1 MTTAILSR
9 PVRVNVPHAR
19 VLPGLVLAASGGL
32 IGVAAGQINSIVSPL
47 LVAMVVGA
55 VVANLVTISPSF
67 APGLAFA
74 TRWFLRGGVVLLGL
88 QLSLQDVVKLGP
100 GVLVVVA
107 TVVASGV
114 ALGRWLGVRLGL
126 TPQQSLLI
134 ACGSSIC
141 GAAAIAA
148 VDATID
154 AEDEDV
160 STAVALV
167 TAFGTV
173 LIGVI
178 PAVAAVLGLSKH
190 AAGIWAGASVHEV
203 AQVVAVGGVLGGA
216 ALGAAVVVKLARV
229 LLLAPVL
236 AYVGAE
242 RRGTATSVGKRPPLV
257 PLFMVGFCALVL
269 VHTMVPFSHAVLGHV
284 GQMQTFLLA
293 TAMCAVGCH
302 VRIRDLRRAG
312 ARPLVLAMALTVWVS
327 AIGLIGALL
336 VG

>member
-1 MTTAILSR
+1 MQTIAAIR
-9 PVRVNVPHAR
+9 PVRVNIPRPR
-19 VLPGLVLAASGGL
+19 VLPGLLLAVSGGL
-32 IGVAAGQINSIVSPL
+32 IGVAAGHINAIISPL

-55 VVANLVTISPSF
+55 VVANAVTIPASF

-74 TRWFLRGGVVLLGL
+74 TRWLLRGGVVLLGL

-100 GVLVVVA
+100 GVLAVVA
-107 TVVASGV
+107 GVVASGV
-114 ALGRWLGVRLGL
+114 VLGRWLGVRLGL
-126 TPQQSLLI
+126 TPQQSVLI

-167 TAFGTV
+167 TAFGTI

-178 PAVAAVLGLSKH
+178 PVVAAVLGLSKH
-190 AAGIWAGASVHEV
+190 VAGIWAGASVHEV

-236 AYVGAE
+236 ALVGAE
-242 RRGTATSVGKRPPLV
+242 SRGQVAPEGKRPPLV
-257 PLFMVGFCALVL
+257 PLFMVGFCVLVL
-269 VHTMVPFSHAVLGHV
+269 LHTLVPFSHATLANAS
-284 GQMQTFLLA
+284 QAQTFLLA
-293 TAMCAVGCH
+293 AAMCAVGCH
-302 VRIRDLRRAG
+302 VRVRDLRRAG
-312 ARPLVLAMALTVWVS
+312 ARPVVLATALTVWVG
-327 AIGLIGALL
+327 AVGLIGAML